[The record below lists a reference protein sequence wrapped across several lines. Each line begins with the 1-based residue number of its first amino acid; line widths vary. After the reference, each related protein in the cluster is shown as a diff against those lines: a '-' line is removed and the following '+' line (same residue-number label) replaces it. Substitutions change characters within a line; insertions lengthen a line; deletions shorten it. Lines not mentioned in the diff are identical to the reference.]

1 MRRHTTRKAL
11 ETRRFARIL
20 FSSLRRRKL
29 SHALVIALQGELGA
43 GKTTFVQGLLRS
55 LGVKQNILSPTF
67 VIMKRFSLRNRK
79 THFRNVYHIDAYR
92 IHPRDLIALDIHT
105 IFEDPDTLVVIEW
118 AERVKKLLSPETI
131 WLQFKHGKSEG
142 ERVIIVE

>member
-29 SHALVIALQGELGA
+29 SHALVVALQGELGA

-92 IHPRDLIALDIHT
+92 IHPRDLVALNIHT
-105 IFEDPDTLVVIEW
+105 IFEDPNTLVVVEW
-118 AERVKKLLSPETI
+118 AERIKKLLPPETI
-131 WLQFKHGKSEG
+131 WLQFKHGKSEE

>member
-92 IHPRDLIALDIHT
+92 IHPRDLVALNIHT
-105 IFEDPDTLVVIEW
+105 IFEDPNTLVVVEW
-118 AERVKKLLSPETI
+118 AERIKKLLPPETI
-131 WLQFKHGKSEG
+131 WLQFKHGKSEE

>member
-11 ETRRFARIL
+11 ETQRFARIL

-29 SHALVIALQGELGA
+29 SHALVVALQGELGA

-92 IHPRDLIALDIHT
+92 IHPRDLVALNIHT
-105 IFEDPDTLVVIEW
+105 IFEDPNTLVVVEW
-118 AERVKKLLSPETI
+118 AERIKKLLPPETI
-131 WLQFKHGKSEG
+131 WLQFKHGKSEE

>member
-11 ETRRFARIL
+11 ETQRFARIL

-29 SHALVIALQGELGA
+29 SHALVVALQGELGA

-92 IHPRDLIALDIHT
+92 IHRLALVRS
-105 IFEDPDTLVVIEW
+105 IFILFLKIQTL
-118 AERVKKLLSPETI
+118 LL
-131 WLQFKHGKSEG
+131 LLNG
-142 ERVIIVE
+142 RN

>member
-11 ETRRFARIL
+11 ETQRFARIL

-29 SHALVIALQGELGA
+29 SHALVVALQGELGA

-92 IHPRDLIALDIHT
+92 IHPRDLVALNIHT
-105 IFEDPDTLVVIEW
+105 IFEDPNTLVVVEW
-118 AERVKKLLSPETI
+118 AERIKKLLPPETI
-131 WLQFKHGKSEG
+131 WLQFKHGKSEEG
-142 ERVIIVE
+142 AGYYC